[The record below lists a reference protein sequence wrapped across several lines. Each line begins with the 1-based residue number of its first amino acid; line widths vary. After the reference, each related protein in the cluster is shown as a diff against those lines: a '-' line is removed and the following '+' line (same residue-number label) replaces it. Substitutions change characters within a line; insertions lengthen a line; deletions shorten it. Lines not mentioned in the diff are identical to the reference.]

1 MACPSRQTNP
11 GLGNRDRR
19 RRQCRSWCFRFGNC
33 CASAQLCCI
42 STARILCGPAP
53 SMNLLLVGFRLW
65 ISRLCSLLSVSAAY
79 QAFSGNI
86 TPQLKVRLLQLDLL
100 PFKFQLFAFSG
111 TQHPIYIFESSYS
124 SCPIFAGRLVQNYD
138 LAVCIGVCPVGQ
150 EGNLPMNGCFFL
162 FCFAHIC
169 CSARS
174 RRVRKRFSFWAGGP
188 KFTRDC
194 QEICF

>member
-1 MACPSRQTNP
+1 MSFKANQPRTGQQRQEKKAAQVMVFQIWQ
-11 GLGNRDRR
+11 LL
-19 RRQCRSWCFRFGNC
+19 CFCTIVLHKYGTYTLRP
-33 CASAQLCCI
+33 CI
-42 STARILCGPAP
+42 AP